1 VLLVQE
7 LLRIFFTINFVFN
20 SDRHL
25 TVIVLG
31 LLLLA
36 CLVFFFKVFNL
47 VYIHMTF
54 VLISGSTPLT
64 PALKLFFS
72 FLIGL

>member
-1 VLLVQE
+1 M
-7 LLRIFFTINFVFN
+7 
-20 SDRHL
+20 